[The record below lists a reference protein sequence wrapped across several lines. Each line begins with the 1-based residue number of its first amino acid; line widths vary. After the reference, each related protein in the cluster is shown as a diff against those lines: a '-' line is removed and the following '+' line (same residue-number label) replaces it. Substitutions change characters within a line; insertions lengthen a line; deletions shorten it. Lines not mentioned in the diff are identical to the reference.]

1 MANHF
6 NMNDNKES
14 LGGTE
19 FSSTTPNCGFS
30 NDAMTLNYSGVP
42 DFSTTPTEITYTVIF
57 NNADNNGGTSTYT
70 AVPFSTI
77 GSAIEEKQ
85 LEITKYAPLYYFNGG
100 RVDENCIIQIKE
112 DIVID
117 VEWVK
122 VAE

>member
-19 FSSTTPNCGFS
+19 FSQTTAKSFS
-30 NDAMTLNYSGVP
+30 NDPMTLNYSGVP
-42 DFSTTPTEITYTVIF
+42 DFSTTPTEITYTVTF
-57 NNADNNGGTSTYT
+57 NNADNNGGIATYT
-70 AVPFSTI
+70 AQPFSTI
-77 GSAIEEKQ
+77 GSAIEEKE

-100 RVDENCIIQIKE
+100 RVDENCIIQIKDDVE
-112 DIVID
+112 ID
-117 VEWVK
+117 VEWIK

>member
-6 NMNDNKES
+6 NMNDNKKS
-14 LGGTE
+14 FGGTE
-19 FSSTTPNCGFS
+19 FSQTTSNGFN
-30 NDAMTLNYSGVP
+30 NDAMTLNYGGVL
-42 DFSTTPTEITYTVIF
+42 DFSTTPTEITYTITF

-77 GSAIEEKQ
+77 GSAIEGKE

-112 DIVID
+112 DIEID

-122 VAE
+122 IAE

>member
-6 NMNDNKES
+6 NLNDNKKS

-19 FSSTTPNCGFS
+19 FSQTTATSFS
-30 NDAMTLNYSGVP
+30 NDAMTLNYGGIP
-42 DFSTTPTEITYTVIF
+42 DFSTTPTEVTYTITF

-112 DIVID
+112 DIEID

>member
-19 FSSTTPNCGFS
+19 FSQTTAKSFS

-42 DFSTTPTEITYTVIF
+42 DFSTLPTEVTYTITF
-57 NNADNNGGTSTYT
+57 NNADNNGGTSTCT

-112 DIVID
+112 DIEID

>member
-6 NMNDNKES
+6 NLNDNKKS

-19 FSSTTPNCGFS
+19 FSQTTATSFS
-30 NDAMTLNYSGVP
+30 NDAMTLNYGGIP
-42 DFSTTPTEITYTVIF
+42 DFSTTPTEVTYTITF

>member
-6 NMNDNKES
+6 NLNDNKKS

-19 FSSTTPNCGFS
+19 FSQTTATSFS
-30 NDAMTLNYSGVP
+30 NDAMTLNYGGIP
-42 DFSTTPTEITYTVIF
+42 DFSTTPTEVTYTITF

-77 GSAIEEKQ
+77 GSAIEEKE

-112 DIVID
+112 DIEID

>member
-6 NMNDNKES
+6 NMNDNKKS
-14 LGGTE
+14 LDGTE
-19 FSSTTPNCGFS
+19 FSSTTTNCGFS
-30 NDAMTLNYSGVP
+30 NDPMTLNYGGVP
-42 DFSTTPTEITYTVIF
+42 DFSTTPTEVTYTLTF
-57 NNADNNGGTSTYT
+57 NNADDKGGTSTYT
-70 AVPFSTI
+70 AVPCSTI

-85 LEITKYAPLYYFNGG
+85 LEITKYAPLYYFNGN

-112 DIVID
+112 DIEID